1 MFIGDVLLTPL
12 QKIDHPKGSIF
23 HALKASSP
31 GYVGFGEVYFSEI
44 QKNAI
49 KGWKRHNKL
58 ALNIVVPVGEIKFV
72 LYDDRIES
80 LSRGVFC
87 EISIG
92 TRNYSRLTIPAG
104 IWVAF
109 KGLSDFNLLMNVISE
124 EHDYNESDNKD
135 FTDFAYI
142 WKS

>member
-1 MFIGDVLLTPL
+1 MLIDDVLLTPL
-12 QKIDHPKGSIF
+12 QKIDNPKGNIY
-23 HALKASSP
+23 HALKANSP

-44 QKNAI
+44 KKNAI
-49 KGWKRHNKL
+49 KGWKRHHKL

-72 LYDDRIES
+72 LYDDRTES
-80 LSRGVFC
+80 LSRGVFY

-92 TRNYSRLTIPAG
+92 SSNYSRLTIPAG

-124 EHDYNESDNKD
+124 EHNYNESDNKD
-135 FTDFAYI
+135 FTDIAYS